1 MDRDR
6 PSKACHPTVKKAVN
20 KGGEVCRQR
29 APTAPAG
36 PRIRTKFIL
45 EIVMKRGFIVLAVC
59 ALASLAYFSMSKWA
73 IHHKTITF
81 VDPLRS
87 DRNVTVEVAVRRDRE
102 MEAMADMI
110 ELPVAILSHGNTVKH
125 TEYSFL
131 TNVFA
136 ARGYLVVS
144 IQHDLDTDD
153 PMVTKA
159 GEEYVG
165 RRMQYNRGV
174 FNIMF
179 AIENLKKVYPDAD
192 YKHLT
197 LIGHSNG
204 GDISMYFAKMHADM
218 VKKVVTLDNLRVP
231 FLTDGKIKIIS
242 FRSKDPVF
250 KPDPGV
256 VPDDETCAKAGITVV
271 QTEFQHNWLS
281 DRGPDHVKETVQSRL
296 QAFLDD
302 DEGTTASL
310 PLLTAAAPQQPAA
323 KKN

>member
-1 MDRDR
+1 
-6 PSKACHPTVKKAVN
+6 
-20 KGGEVCRQR
+20 
-29 APTAPAG
+29 
-36 PRIRTKFIL
+36 
-45 EIVMKRGFIVLAVC
+45 MKRGFIVLAVC
-59 ALASLAYFSMSKWA
+59 ALASLAYVTMSKWA
-73 IHHKTITF
+73 IHHKTVTF
-81 VDPLRS
+81 IDPLRS

-102 MEAMADMI
+102 MEAIADMI
-110 ELPVAILSHGNTVKH
+110 ELPVAILSHGNTVKN

-144 IQHDLDTDD
+144 IQHDLESDD
-153 PMVTKA
+153 PMVTRV

-165 RRMQYNRGV
+165 RRMQYNRGI

-179 AIENLKKVYPDAD
+179 AIENLKKAYPDAD
-192 YKHLT
+192 YRHLT

-204 GDISMYFAKMHADM
+204 GDISMYFAKLHPDM

-231 FLTDGKIKIIS
+231 FLTDGKVKILS

-271 QTEFQHNWLS
+271 KTEFQHNWLS
-281 DRGPDHVKETVQSRL
+281 DRGPDNVKESIQSRV
-296 QAFLDD
+296 QAFLDE
-302 DEGTTASL
+302 DEGATSSI
-310 PLLTAAAPQQPAA
+310 PLLTAAAPQQAA
-323 KKN
+323 QSKN